1 MIQTFA
7 SSDYISVDGKRFD
20 VLKFILAIFVVGIH
34 TLPID
39 FWLRPLFRTAVP
51 LFFIMSSYF
60 FFLKQSKISD
70 LNEKRKS
77 YFLFVKRIIL
87 LYLFWT
93 IVLLPYI
100 VYSGEWYKL
109 NILTILH
116 IFKSFF
122 ISGIFPASWYL
133 TSTILSISV
142 IWCLSKYCSN
152 RFLLFIGFL
161 FYVCCCLTS
170 NYFAIY
176 EKLPCSIF
184 IYKSYSFIFGKPCN
198 SFLSALFFI
207 VIGKIFA
214 ENKWF
219 LSNKILIVLL
229 LSSLSLLFVE
239 AEFIKSNRLNLSKV
253 DYSDDCFFSLVP
265 LCVSSFMLLGQ
276 NFLTISINTVE
287 LRHSSTIIY
296 CSHFTISSL
305 LCGFCLSL
313 QRGLYLF
320 STVMLISCFVSC
332 LIYLLRSN
340 CNFTWLNY
348 AH

>member
-39 FWLRPLFRTAVP
+39 SWLRPLFRTAVP

-116 IFKSFF
+116 IFKSVF
-122 ISGIFPASWYL
+122 ISGTFPASWYL
-133 TSTILSISV
+133 TSTIISISV
-142 IWCLSKYCSN
+142 IWYSSKYCSN
-152 RFLLFIGFL
+152 CILLLIGF
-161 FYVCCCLTS
+161 FIYVFCCLTS
-170 NYFAIY
+170 NYFALY
-176 EKLPCSIF
+176 EKIPSSIF

-198 SFLSALFFI
+198 SFLSALLFI

-214 ENKWF
+214 ENKLF
-219 LSNKILIVLL
+219 LSNKILIVLF
-229 LSSLSLLFVE
+229 LSSLLLLFVE
-239 AEFIKSNRLNLSKV
+239 ADFINSNRFNLSKF
-253 DYSDDCFFSLVP
+253 DYSDDCFFSLIP

-276 NFLTISINTVE
+276 NFLTISFDTIE
-287 LRHSSTIIY
+287 LRHSSTIIF
-296 CSHFTISSL
+296 CSHFTISSV
-305 LCGFCLSL
+305 LCSFFPSFQG
-313 QRGLYLF
+313 GLFLF
-320 STVMLISCFVSC
+320 SSVLFISCSVC
-332 LIYLLRSN
+332 YLIYLLRRN
-340 CNFTWLNY
+340 CNLTWLDY